1 MRIITLNDSDFNQE
15 FVPSTDIKDINA
27 INAKWDFLFRD
38 PFHSNTDYNNWR
50 LAHYTFKPTSNNY
63 TWENYNNSYCSTH
76 ILNEDNISGYV
87 EPFDP
92 LYVFA
97 NYNGAYGADID
108 TFGKVYNPYYIK
120 DLDEK
125 LSNSRITVPNYTKKI
140 YVKGFDEFEI
150 IATDYRRSYN
160 EDTYSVVE
168 SKDYYRDNGN
178 NYNSNLGASF
188 KDIDK
193 TQIRDSVVEGGY
205 TVKLPYLKD
214 SQVNAM
220 FTEIKKKPWEPV
232 VFKLNAGTITIKI
245 KPFAQEITYVWKP
258 TKNIAVKI
266 PRYHNDNPA
275 NGVYDYQYMCYDK
288 DVEYIVTPKVTSDLL
303 SNKNVFKFESISF
316 GNTLKDPCTNVNM
329 SNYTYGFMYIPNT
342 EKLLQLPALDVAVD
356 IRDQITT
363 EVQARKDGDAE
374 LLQRINKEAQDRS
387 TAVSNEAT
395 ARTNADNSLDQKIT
409 TEKNDRIKD
418 VDDEEE
424 ARKKAIEEE
433 AKTRKEEDDKLE
445 DKKLNR
451 YDKDEEVDGVKPDWD
466 EEPTRHSHKAV
477 NSDAVYRICKNLRL
491 YQANI
496 GKDKI
501 AVAKLKPVDYP
512 FQVTI
517 FSKGEMA
524 TFDVHST
531 VMGRALTPGCNLSA
545 KYYMTSDWIYLY
557 FKPAQGPVSLTI
569 SANDSEGMMLTE
581 TDKFPEIATTVP
593 LAK

>member
-1 MRIITLNDSDFNQE
+1 MTIIN
-15 FVPSTDIKDINA
+15 VPDDNHPYTPKTDLEQIKIM
-27 INAKWDFLFRD
+27 NAKWAFIFGCSGDKLN
-38 PFHSNTDYNNWR
+38 SNIKYGDHRIGFMYYSSSKDWDN
-50 LAHYTFKPTSNNY
+50 PG
-63 TWENYNNSYCSTH
+63 
-76 ILNEDNISGYV
+76 ILNTGYIYAGK
-87 EPFDP
+87 ELSWMNALTYLNSDC
-92 LYVFA
+92 
-97 NYNGAYGADID
+97 NYQ
-108 TFGKVYNPYYIK
+108 VYNPYYLRYGLNKLKLPDSRYNSETGVKVVKQELKIK
-120 DLDEK
+120 SGTK
-125 LSNSRITVPNYTKKI
+125 VSAVYSNSNWHDSNGIYHSDQRADAYNFNNITLEIDSTKNPITTASGEVSYT
-140 YVKGFDEFEI
+140 
-150 IATDYRRSYN
+150 S
-160 EDTYSVVE
+160 
-168 SKDYYRDNGN
+168 
-178 NYNSNLGASF
+178 
-188 KDIDK
+188 
-193 TQIRDSVVEGGY
+193 
-205 TVKLPYLKD
+205 LPYLKD
-214 SQVNAM
+214 SQIDYIFN
-220 FTEIKKKPWEPV
+220 EIKKDPTDVYLIKCKHYLCNV
-232 VFKLNAGTITIKI
+232 VESPYKKRT
-245 KPFAQEITYVWKP
+245 EYYWKAP
-258 TKNIAVKI
+258 
-266 PRYHNDNPA
+266 
-275 NGVYDYQYMCYDK
+275 
-288 DVEYIVTPKVTSDLL
+288 E
-303 SNKNVFKFESISF
+303 
-316 GNTLKDPCTNVNM
+316 NTLNQCP
-329 SNYTYGFMYIPNT
+329 SNTKKQIYVYYDSWNGNWYDPNT
-342 EKLLQLPALDVAVD
+342 EIFVVGNHVLKQSIEGDLYNDGYVHIARVEFGNVAQNWGTYNSNYEQAYAYYPDNAKVLAIPAFGSLLD
-356 IRDQITT
+356 IQPLLEEEI
-363 EVQARKDGDAE
+363 QARKDGDAE
-374 LLQRINKEAQDRS
+374 LLQKINKEAQDRS

-418 VDDEEE
+418 VDDEEN